1 MVLDWDYLTSFKE
14 KTAKAIKEEKTEEAL
29 KHLGEVNEQFR
40 RMHDFLVNWVSACY
54 GKLAEAYGEEWL
66 VPFNREVFYEQY
78 GPRFESFKDMT
89 PEQRLKAQLDGFRC
103 NYHEFEVEEDDE
115 KYIVKITG
123 CNNGGRLIRDGI
135 AKRQNAV
142 TKKAYPWSFDRVGF
156 PYYCIHANHFME
168 LWDKFGVKIKILWG
182 RQYDD
187 GGNKIDE
194 PCIYYIY
201 K

>member
-1 MVLDWDYLTSFKE
+1 MTLDREFLAGCKE
-14 KTAKAIKEEKTEEAL
+14 RAARAIKEGKTEEAL
-29 KHLGEVNEQFR
+29 KQLDVVNEQFR
-40 RMHDFLVNWVSACY
+40 RMHDFLINWVSACY

-66 VPFNREVFYEQY
+66 VSFNRKFFFEEYDS
-78 GPRFESFKDMT
+78 RFKPFKDMT
-89 PEQRLKAQLDGFRC
+89 PQERLKAMLDGFRS

-123 CNNGGRLIRDGI
+123 CSNGGRLLRDSI

-142 TKKAYPWSFDRVGF
+142 TREAHPWSFGRIGF

-168 LWDKFGVKIKILWG
+168 IWDKYGIKMKIAWG
-182 RQYDD
+182 KQYDD
-187 GGNKIDE
+187 QGNKIDE

>member
-1 MVLDWDYLTSFKE
+1 MALDMEFLAGCKE
-14 KTAKAIKEEKTEEAL
+14 KAAKAIKEGKIEEAL
-29 KHLGEVNEQFR
+29 KHLEEVDGQFR
-40 RMHDFLVNWVSACY
+40 RMHDLLINWVSACY

-66 VPFNREVFYEQY
+66 VPFNREFFFEQFDS
-78 GPRFESFKDMT
+78 RFKPFKDMT
-89 PEQRLKAQLDGFRC
+89 PQQRLKAMLDGFRS

-123 CNNGGRLIRDGI
+123 CGNGGRLVKEGI

-142 TKKAYPWSFDRVGF
+142 TKEPHPWSFNRIGF
-156 PYYCIHANHFME
+156 PYYCIHANDFMA
-168 LWDKFGVKIKILWG
+168 LWDKYGVRIKILWG
-182 RQYDD
+182 KQYDD
-187 GGNKIDE
+187 EGNKIEE

>member
-1 MVLDWDYLTSFKE
+1 MVLDWDYLASFKD
-14 KTAKAIKEEKTEEAL
+14 KTAKAIKEGRTEEAL
-29 KHLGEVNEQFR
+29 KQLDKVNEQFR

-66 VPFNREVFYEQY
+66 VSFNREIFYEQFS
-78 GPRFESFKDMT
+78 PRFEKFKDMT
-89 PEQRLKAQLDGFRC
+89 PEERLKTQLDGFRC
-103 NYHEFEVEEDDE
+103 NYHEFEMEEDDE
-115 KYIVKITG
+115 KYIVRITG

-135 AKRQNAV
+135 AKRQKAV

-168 LWDKFGVKIKILWG
+168 LWDKFGVKIEILWG

-187 GGNKIDE
+187 KGNKIDD
-194 PCIYYIY
+194 PCIYHIY